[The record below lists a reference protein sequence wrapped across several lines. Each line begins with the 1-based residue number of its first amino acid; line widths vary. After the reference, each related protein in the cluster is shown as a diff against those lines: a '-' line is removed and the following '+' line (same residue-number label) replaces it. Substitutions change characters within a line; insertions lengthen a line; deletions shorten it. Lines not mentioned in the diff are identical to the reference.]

1 MPIGS
6 SGDKKK
12 GKEKKKRISTKE
24 GAHTHSHIQEK
35 QTKIKRGKKSRDR
48 YVEGKDWDRYYII

>member
-48 YVEGKDWDRYYII
+48 YVEGKD